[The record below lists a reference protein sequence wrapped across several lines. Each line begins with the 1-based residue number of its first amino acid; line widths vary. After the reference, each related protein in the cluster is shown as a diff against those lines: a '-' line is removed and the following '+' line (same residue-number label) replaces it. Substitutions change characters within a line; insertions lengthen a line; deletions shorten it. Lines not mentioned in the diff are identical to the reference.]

1 MGGRGALKLSIIF
14 LEKSAYSLSID
25 NQQII
30 DWASLVA
37 QMAKNLPAI
46 QETQVQPLHWEDP
59 LEKGMTTHSTILAW
73 RIPWT
78 TVHGSQRVGHN

>member
-46 QETQVQPLHWEDP
+46 QETQVRSLNQQGP
-59 LEKGMTTHSTILAW
+59 LEKKMAPHSSIPAW
-73 RIPWT
+73 RIP
-78 TVHGSQRVGHN
+78 